1 MRLFKGQK
9 GSEVVYYEN
18 PLDAIN
24 FWVEQEAS
32 RLHFVDLDGAWGSNI
47 NRALLMEMI
56 EKASSKVK
64 VQIGGGIRSVKDA
77 IELIELGVD
86 RIVLGTLA
94 VNHPEKIK
102 ELVSILPT
110 GSIIIAIDYRQ
121 NKIAIHGWTKIT
133 KENPFAFAKKML
145 RLGANYVLFS
155 SIEADGT
162 LTGPDIQNIKMMV
175 KIVGEDHLFIAGG
188 IRNEKDIKKLNNL
201 GVAGVIIGK
210 AFYEHQIPTSI
221 IKKFS

>member
-1 MRLFKGQK
+1 VRLFKGQK

>member
-9 GSEVVYYEN
+9 GSEIVYYES
-18 PLDAIN
+18 PLDAID
-24 FWVEQEAS
+24 FWVEQQAS

>member
-1 MRLFKGQK
+1 M
-9 GSEVVYYEN
+9 
-18 PLDAIN
+18 DAID

-32 RLHFVDLDGAWGSNI
+32 RLHFVDLDGAWGSKI
-47 NRALLMEMI
+47 NKALLMEMI
-56 EKASSKVK
+56 EKASNNVK
-64 VQIGGGIRSVKDA
+64 VQIGGGIRTVKEA

-94 VNHPEKIK
+94 VKNPEKVK
-102 ELVSILPT
+102 ELVDILPT
-110 GSIIIAIDYRQ
+110 ESIIIAIDYRE
-121 NKIAIHGWTKIT
+121 NKIAIHGWTEIT
-133 KENPFAFAKKML
+133 NENPFAFAKNVIK
-145 RLGANYVLFS
+145 LGVTNILFS

-162 LTGPDIQNIKMMV
+162 LSGPDIKNIKMMV
-175 KIVGEDHLFIAGG
+175 KIIGDCHLFIAGG
-188 IRNEKDIKKLNNL
+188 IKSEKDIKKLKNL